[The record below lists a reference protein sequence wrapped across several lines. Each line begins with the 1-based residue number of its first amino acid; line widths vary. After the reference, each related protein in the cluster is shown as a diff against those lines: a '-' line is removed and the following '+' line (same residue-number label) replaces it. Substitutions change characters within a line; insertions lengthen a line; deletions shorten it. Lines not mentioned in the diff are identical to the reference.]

1 MENLETLREELSEID
16 DTIIELIMYRRQLSK
31 RISIVKNA
39 NNLPYINK
47 ASHDFTNAK
56 YNNALGI
63 LGRDI
68 YYKIHIDSLEI
79 QKEL

>member
-47 ASHDFTNAK
+47 ASHD
-56 YNNALGI
+56 L
-63 LGRDI
+63 
-68 YYKIHIDSLEI
+68 
-79 QKEL
+79 